1 MPGELCRRDAV
12 LTTLLKQYRSLAA
25 DDPDYVLEAADLN
38 RAINP
43 RWREGDPTPMPVR
56 RAHTWGLR

>member
-1 MPGELCRRDAV
+1 VTGVQTCALPI
-12 LTTLLKQYRSLAA
+12 S
-25 DDPDYVLEAADLN
+25 DYVLEAADLN